1 MLLKLHQMSGN
12 SESNIELSDA
22 IFGISEINKI
32 AIAQVIRWQL
42 HKRSGN
48 TSYTK
53 TRADVRGSGKK
64 IYRQKGTGNAR
75 HSDKYAPQFRKG
87 GVAHGPKSVQWT
99 MSVPKK
105 VKKLALKHVFS
116 VKQKEQKL
124 VFLDSLIFDTLKTKQ
139 AVSVF
144 SQYVGKKVLFIDI
157 QDKNSFFVKS
167 ISNIVNFNYLPVV
180 GLNVYDI
187 LRADMVI
194 ISKDAV
200 EHIEKRL
207 VS

>member
-1 MLLKLHQMSGN
+1 MLLKLHQISG
-12 SESNIELSDA
+12 ESAGDIEVTDA

-42 HKRSGN
+42 HKRAGA

-87 GVAHGPKSVQWT
+87 GVAHGPKATQWT

-105 VKKLALKHVFS
+105 IKKLALKHILSAKQNEGKLTIIDSLVFDTPKTKEAVKVFS
-116 VKQKEQKL
+116 DYQ
-124 VFLDSLIFDTLKTKQ
+124 
-139 AVSVF
+139 
-144 SQYVGKKVLFIDI
+144 GKKVLFIDI
-157 QDKNSFFVKS
+157 QEKNAAFIKS
-167 ISNIVNFNYLPVV
+167 ISNIVGFEYLPVV

-187 LRADMVI
+187 LRADVVVI
-194 ISKDAV
+194 AKSAL
-200 EHIEKRL
+200 ETIEKRL
-207 VS
+207 LA

>member
-1 MLLKLHQMSGN
+1 VLLKLRQISG
-12 SESNIELSDA
+12 ESAGDIEVTDA

-42 HKRSGN
+42 HKRAGH

-53 TRADVRGSGKK
+53 TRADVRGSGRK

-87 GVAHGPKSVQWT
+87 GVAHGPKAVQWA

-105 VKKLALKHVFS
+105 IKKLALKHVLS
-116 VKQKEQKL
+116 VKQNEGKL
-124 VFLDSLIFDTLKTKQ
+124 TFINSLVFDTLKTKE
-139 AVSVF
+139 AIKNF
-144 SQYVGKKVLFIDI
+144 SDYQGKKVLFIDN
-157 QDKNSFFVKS
+157 QDKNALFVKS
-167 ISNIVNFNYLPVV
+167 ISNIVGFDYLPVV

-187 LRADMVI
+187 LRADVI
-194 ISKDAV
+194 VIAKDAV
-200 EHIEKRL
+200 ESIEKRL
-207 VS
+207 LV

>member
-1 MLLKLHQMSGN
+1 MLLKLHKVSG
-12 SESNIELSDA
+12 ETVGDIEVTDA
-22 IFGISEINKI
+22 IFGVSEINKI

-42 HKRSGN
+42 HKRSGS

-53 TRADVRGSGKK
+53 TRSDVRGSGKK

-87 GVAHGPKSVQWT
+87 GVAHGPKAVQWT

-105 VKKLALKHVFS
+105 VKRLALKHVFS
-116 VKQKEQKL
+116 VKSKEQKL
-124 VFLDSLIFDTLKTKQ
+124 IFVDNLQFDTLKTKD
-139 AVSVF
+139 AVKAF
-144 SQYVGKKVLFIDI
+144 SDYKGKKVLFIDT
-157 QDKNSFFVKS
+157 QEKNSFFVKS
-167 ISNIVNFNYLPVV
+167 IANIVGFNYLPVA

-187 LRADMVI
+187 LRADFVI
-194 ISKDAV
+194 ISKNAV

-207 VS
+207 LV

>member
-1 MLLKLHQMSGN
+1 VLLKLHQVSGG
-12 SESNIELSDA
+12 SAGDIELTDS
-22 IFGISEINKI
+22 IFGISEVNKI

-42 HKRSGN
+42 HKRSGH

-53 TRADVRGSGKK
+53 TRSDVRGSGKK

-87 GVAHGPKSVQWT
+87 GVAHGPKAVQWT

-116 VKQKEQKL
+116 VKHIEEKL
-124 VFLDSLIFDTLKTKQ
+124 IFVDSLHFDTLKTKE
-139 AVSVF
+139 AVKVF
-144 SQYVGKKVLFIDI
+144 AQHQGKKVLFIDI
-157 QDKNSFFVKS
+157 QEKNSFFVKS
-167 ISNIVNFNYLPVV
+167 ISNIVGFNYLPVV

-187 LRADMVI
+187 LRADVVI
-194 ISKDAV
+194 VSKNAV

-207 VS
+207 LV